1 MAYRLIVTAPTKVTV
16 GGKTYQFTNEHVG
29 ESLLLPDN
37 EARAI
42 LGSEAG
48 GNFRLV
54 SSAAQGTPLTIHKR
68 NISPV
73 VKPKVNVPKLTKH
86 AEWATPYAPGTVA
99 DPNSQYSAPVVEEV
113 EAPEPKV
120 EAKSVEETTATAIT
134 EPEPV
139 ELIAGL
145 DPKAHW
151 SKVRSR
157 VLELE
162 DESPI
167 DYDAIRAI
175 KEGFSTMQAV
185 VRECDRVLEFEA
197 TEPTAE

>member
-1 MAYRLIVTAPTKVTV
+1 MAYRLIITAPTKVTV
-16 GGKTYQFTNEHVG
+16 AGKTYQFTNENVG

-54 SSAAQGTPLTIHKR
+54 SSSAQGTPLTIHKR

-73 VKPKVNVPKLTKH
+73 VKPKVEVPKITKH
-86 AEWATPYAPGTVA
+86 AEWATPYAPGTLA
-99 DPNSQYSAPVVEEV
+99 DPNSQYSAPAE
-113 EAPEPKV
+113 PEPQP
-120 EAKSVEETTATAIT
+120 

-139 ELIAGL
+139 IEAEEAELIAGL

-162 DESPI
+162 DETPI
-167 DYDAIRAI
+167 DYDAIREI
-175 KEGFSTMQAV
+175 KEGFDTMQAV
-185 VRECDRVLEFEA
+185 VRECDRILKTEGAEV
-197 TEPTAE
+197 EPTVEE